1 MSMQLEIAPQHHLF
15 IIGRAGAN
23 VKQIMQHT
31 GAAIHFPDPSG
42 GLVNSA
48 LQTSSA
54 PPPAQRKSSVI
65 VSGPIDG
72 VCLARQHLIVSTSIV
87 IAVSV
92 SFMCLRIRCCAFLV
106 EELFSCSSCSE
117 VVAYWLI

>member
-1 MSMQLEIAPQHHLF
+1 MQLEIAPQHHLF

-72 VCLARQHLIVSTSIV
+72 VCLARQHLIVSTSIT
-87 IAVSV
+87 IAASA
-92 SFMCLRIRCCAFLV
+92 SFMCLRIQY
-106 EELFSCSSCSE
+106 
-117 VVAYWLI
+117 VVALSLWNRCLVVLLVQRLLRIR

>member
-92 SFMCLRIRCCAFLV
+92 SFMCPRIQYVVALSLWNRCLVVLLVQRLLRIR
-106 EELFSCSSCSE
+106 
-117 VVAYWLI
+117 